1 MDAQNDKYKMIF
13 IDNKYTKWYNAIV
26 DRAKKR
32 VTSGYTEKH
41 HIIPKSLRGSNES
54 FNLVKLTAREHF
66 VCHLL
71 LVRMVNG
78 TYKRK
83 MSYALWL
90 MCNLKNHLQ
99 LERHIPNS
107 TTYENVRKTH
117 SVVVSETFK
126 GVKKTYSSF
135 SGRTHTE
142 KTLLLQS
149 IIKLG
154 EKNPNFGKVQKP
166 EWNAGKSKSQIGIK
180 KPIITCKVCGI
191 SVGGHGNY
199 IRWHGSNCKLNT
211 SI

>member
-99 LERHIPNS
+99 PERYIPNS
-107 TTYENVRKTH
+107 TTYENVRKD
-117 SVVVSETFK
+117 
-126 GVKKTYSSF
+126 SF
-135 SGRTHTE
+135 SGGVRD
-142 KTLLLQS
+142 L
-149 IIKLG
+149 
-154 EKNPNFGKVQKP
+154 
-166 EWNAGKSKSQIGIK
+166 
-180 KPIITCKVCGI
+180 
-191 SVGGHGNY
+191 
-199 IRWHGSNCKLNT
+199 
-211 SI
+211 